1 MKTRI
6 SRLVLSKS
14 SILWIALLLAG
25 IAVAGCASQEPAQEQ
40 STATTSEEPEVT
52 IDAADAVV
60 TTDQGTE
67 VTLYVTKKGFVPA
80 NVVVPAGKPVTLMVT
95 RKTDRTCATGLV
107 MKEKDINQELPLNE
121 TVSITF
127 TPDHAGTLEYAC
139 PMDMLKGSITVQ

>member
-1 MKTRI
+1 MTFQTR
-6 SRLVLSKS
+6 RLVSRS

-25 IAVAGCASQEPAQEQ
+25 LALAGCAAQEPAQDQ
-40 STATTSEEPEVT
+40 TAATFEEPEIT

-67 VTLYVTKKGFVPA
+67 VTLYVTKDGFVPA

-107 MKEKDINQELPLNE
+107 MKEKDINQELPLDE

-139 PMDMLKGSITVQ
+139 PMDMIKGSITVQ